1 LILTVQFVAARMGHS
16 PAKRVELVG
25 LEVARIGAG
34 FDGANPAVRAD
45 LHAPPRY
52 FRDSNIKN
60 LESSVCFQG
69 FGSSGETFIKREAKV
84 SRFARRFRRGP
95 GNIVNEMWDI

>member
-1 LILTVQFVAARMGHS
+1 VVTRMCHP
-16 PAKRVELVG
+16 PAKRLELG
-25 LEVARIGAG
+25 DLDVARIGAG
-34 FDGANPAVRAD
+34 LDGANPAVRAD

-84 SRFARRFRRGP
+84 ACFVRRFRRGP